1 MQVVTGIWLALVGVL
16 AAMAGLADIRRVR
29 QLRKR
34 GTKTWGMV
42 VSAPASAGDRDGDLP
57 RRNLVQYS
65 LPDGRVIERLCPEP
79 RKAKALRSGQQVLVW
94 YDPSDPG
101 DVLVFGRQARLSNR
115 AFVATG
121 AVLVTFGAVLAAVG
135 H

>member
-42 VSAPASAGDRDGDLP
+42 VPAHASAGDRDGDV
-57 RRNLVQYS
+57 RRRTLVQYS

-79 RKAKALRSGQQVLVW
+79 SRAKALRPGQQVLVW

-101 DVLVFGRQARLSNR
+101 DVLVFGREARYSSR
-115 AFVATG
+115 AFVAAG
-121 AVLVTFGAVLAAVG
+121 VVLIALGMALAASG
-135 H
+135 P